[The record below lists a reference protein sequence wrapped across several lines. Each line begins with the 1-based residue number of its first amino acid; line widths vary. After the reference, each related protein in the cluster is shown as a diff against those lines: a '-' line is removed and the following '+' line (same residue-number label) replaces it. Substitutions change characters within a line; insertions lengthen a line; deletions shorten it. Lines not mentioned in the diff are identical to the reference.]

1 MHRPAKEG
9 QAGQGADGAVAVADD
24 DDPPLLVNGQK
35 VSKEQARLRSGLAAT
50 LTRCNLLVLLPPA
63 CMQVF
68 WPKEGAH
75 STPDAPA
82 LIEEAPKAVWS
93 PASHKL
99 HFSDAGSFF
108 SEVSI
113 FHARLVLGRGMRPAE
128 GSARAA
134 PWPSGSLPG
143 SLRARG
149 HAHTPTLCGLATT
162 YRFCSSTHVAASL
175 DVPAGARTAAR
186 LAPPQET
193 PSRGSGVDG
202 PRRPSDRQQPAG

>member
-1 MHRPAKEG
+1 MRGSCVLCGTVTVHPCMLSQVQYVPVAPWVAKLHRPAKEG

-35 VSKEQARLRSGLAAT
+35 VSKEQARLRPGLAAT
-50 LTRCNLLVLLPPA
+50 LPRCNLIVLMPPA

-113 FHARLVLGRGMRPAE
+113 FHAR
-128 GSARAA
+128 
-134 PWPSGSLPG
+134 
-143 SLRARG
+143 
-149 HAHTPTLCGLATT
+149 
-162 YRFCSSTHVAASL
+162 
-175 DVPAGARTAAR
+175 
-186 LAPPQET
+186 
-193 PSRGSGVDG
+193 
-202 PRRPSDRQQPAG
+202 